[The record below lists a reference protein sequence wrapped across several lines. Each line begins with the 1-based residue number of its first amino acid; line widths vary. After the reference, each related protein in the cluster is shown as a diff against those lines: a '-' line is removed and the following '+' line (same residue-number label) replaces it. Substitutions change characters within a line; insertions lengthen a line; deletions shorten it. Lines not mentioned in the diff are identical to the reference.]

1 MNLGQIELIYISV
14 ADPRVH
20 KQEEEVHEESGG
32 GVNHGPISSVA
43 LGI

>member
-1 MNLGQIELIYISV
+1 MDLGRPELIYISV

-20 KQEEEVHEESGG
+20 KQEEEVHKESSGC
-32 GVNHGPISSVA
+32 VDYGPGSSVA